1 MTRPVDSTT
10 SHSWKNAKPTLTVL
24 TKSDVQAIIRLAE
37 SGDERSSEPRVISAS
52 DITPENMRAH
62 TERKRNIMDAIDEFG
77 DEGRA
82 ELNAIMLYG
91 RGDPGTD
98 DFGLLIQHS
107 RNATSDYIASKS
119 PLARYLS
126 EGLLR
131 LGL

>member
-10 SHSWKNAKPTLTVL
+10 SHSWKNEKPPLAVL
-24 TKSDVQAIIRLAE
+24 TKSDVETIIFLAE
-37 SGDERSSEPRVISAS
+37 VGDEGSSEPRVISAS
-52 DITPENMRAH
+52 DITPEDMSAH
-62 TERKRNIMDAIDEFG
+62 TERKRKIMDAIDKLG
-77 DEGRA
+77 AEGRA

-91 RGDPGTD
+91 RGDPDTE

-107 RNATSDYIASKS
+107 RNTTSDYIASKS